1 MHAFIEKLL
10 SFFSER
16 EHWKVANEKILQ
28 EKKRLEYQKEEDD
41 IKIKEY
47 TVRLFSFGCSK
58 F

>member
-1 MHAFIEKLL
+1 MHAFIEKIL

-47 TVRLFSFGCSK
+47 TVRLFSLMQ
-58 F
+58 